1 MVPSNL
7 AENLGVA
14 AQSGAL
20 VITDPGDGKIVACV
34 KCGGT
39 LLVDAV
45 AAQSAKMETPAN
57 AGFFLFVSNKS
68 AASEDFVIKN
78 AAASTIATVSLGET
92 FLLHYG
98 GATVGWNAV
107 KMAFGVT

>member
-68 AASEDFVIKN
+68 AASEDFVITRTPPRRPSPRS
-78 AAASTIATVSLGET
+78 AWARRSCFTTAGP
-92 FLLHYG
+92 LL
-98 GATVGWNAV
+98 VG
-107 KMAFGVT
+107 TP